1 VLEVAWNAV
10 RPTYELALGGW
21 VPGPRFLIPLLPFLC
36 FALVPV
42 LRRAPASVGALAL
55 VSIGA
60 MAVATS
66 AEPLLQNDDTHH
78 WIARIVDGNFAATV
92 VSLSGVGHGWIA
104 ILPFFLFVLVAIA
117 AGAVATPLPVAPRDL
132 PLAAATLAA
141 WIVVIHGAPAL
152 LQVDRLVHQHWG
164 VLAAVCL
171 VAGLA
176 WALVRLHTGDLL
188 GAAPGG
194 LLLVFALRRF
204 DAHTK
209 WALLLGVLV
218 LLGLALAG
226 RLRPSAITA

>member
-1 VLEVAWNAV
+1 
-10 RPTYELALGGW
+10 
-21 VPGPRFLIPLLPFLC
+21 LIPLLPFLC

-78 WIARIVDGNFAATV
+78 WIVRIIDGNFAATV

-117 AGAVATPLPVAPRDL
+117 AGAVATSLQVAPRDL
-132 PLAAATLAA
+132 WLAAATLAA
-141 WIVVIHGAPAL
+141 WIAVIHGAPAL
-152 LQVDRLVHQHWG
+152 LQVDRLVHEHWG
-164 VLAAVCL
+164 VLAAACL

-176 WALVRLHTGDLL
+176 WTLVRLHTGDLL
-188 GAAPGG
+188 RAAPGG